1 VDRLA
6 AVGKICVDDTPRS
19 LTSCAGSDVYGTL
32 RYVPRSKRSDLELL
46 RMAAEL
52 WDAEEQEIG
61 YLARLFAQTSLPYRD
76 PGDVPAWG
84 RRNGN
89 LVLVVQPGMT
99 IDKDGVPRS
108 IGYPFGTVPRLVLT
122 WLSTEAVRTKSRD
135 LVLGESLAEFM
146 RSLELT
152 PTGGHNGTITRLR
165 RQMERLFQAT
175 LSARWEGD
183 ASREAGGRLN
193 VASSY
198 DLWWTDKDPNQPA
211 LMPSVVRLSA
221 EFFEEVTKHPVP
233 LDVGALRA
241 LRGSALRLDVY
252 AWLTYRMSYLQRPT
266 TVPWPSLRA
275 QFGSDL
281 ADTKQGRAQFRRD
294 FERHLRQVLLVYRE
308 AEVETSASGVV
319 LRPSLTHVPLKG
331 TREFRRAL
339 MRG

>member
-1 VDRLA
+1 M
-6 AVGKICVDDTPRS
+6 PR
-19 LTSCAGSDVYGTL
+19 
-32 RYVPRSKRSDLELL
+32 PKRTDLELL
-46 RMAAEL
+46 RVAAEL
-52 WDAEEQEIG
+52 WDAEEHEIG

-152 PTGGHNGTITRLR
+152 PTGGRNGTITRLR

-183 ASREAGGRLN
+183 ASREAFCVSGAYQSVGRWITRPC
-193 VASSY
+193 ASVICAGSWHRPRTEGRSC
-198 DLWWTDKDPNQPA
+198 LKK
-211 LMPSVVRLSA
+211 V
-221 EFFEEVTKHPVP
+221 
-233 LDVGALRA
+233 DVIAR
-241 LRGSALRLDVY
+241 LRL
-252 AWLTYRMSYLQRPT
+252 
-266 TVPWPSLRA
+266 
-275 QFGSDL
+275 
-281 ADTKQGRAQFRRD
+281 
-294 FERHLRQVLLVYRE
+294 
-308 AEVETSASGVV
+308 
-319 LRPSLTHVPLKG
+319 
-331 TREFRRAL
+331 
-339 MRG
+339 